1 MNNTAGT
8 PPPFDPY
15 RRIPSVLAGS
25 AHYDDLGDPVGA
37 RNPVVA
43 RQAALRYSLTR
54 PPQRVAGTIRSCCPL
69 AFGGGLVIGGARGPV
84 EDLIEAQ
91 RDQLWAEAR
100 DKWEDGVPEFANARL
115 PRSLLDDAAAINDQ
129 YRRSD
134 TSLEDA
140 IDSKLDGWEE
150 RTLVEIAKFIGLHE
164 GDGPLDRGV
173 QDRLARGLK
182 ARGWEKKQRKKDGKR
197 SFVWSLPGATELDF

>member
-1 MNNTAGT
+1 M
-8 PPPFDPY
+8 
-15 RRIPSVLAGS
+15 
-25 AHYDDLGDPVGA
+25 
-37 RNPVVA
+37 
-43 RQAALRYSLTR
+43 
-54 PPQRVAGTIRSCCPL
+54 
-69 AFGGGLVIGGARGPV
+69 

-100 DKWEDGVPEFANARL
+100 DKWEGGVPEFTSARL

-134 TSLEDA
+134 TTLEDA
-140 IDSKLDGWEE
+140 IDGKLDGWEE

-182 ARGWEKKQRKKDGKR
+182 ARGWERKQKRVDGKR
-197 SFVWSLPGATELDF
+197 VFLWAHPEVENGEF